1 MKDFQKHEESV
12 TGLAFWSSD
21 NSDLNDERFQ
31 DLRRI
36 ISISMGNHVYIHDED
51 APEDAK
57 SSVRYVMKQHKKG
70 CNSVAVRKGNEIMA
84 TGSDDGHTIITNLVS
99 YRH

>member
-1 MKDFQKHEESV
+1 MAI
-12 TGLAFWSSD
+12 TGLAFWASD
-21 NSDLNDERFQ
+21 GNDGDERYS

-36 ISISMGNHVYIHDED
+36 ISISMGTEVFIHDED

-70 CNSVAVRKGNEIMA
+70 CNSVGVRG
-84 TGSDDGHTIITNLVS
+84 GS
-99 YRH
+99 